1 MALIVSLDALRK
13 TSETWE
19 GKDEDRK
26 IKRKRQGNSP
36 RCTIS
41 VQIHY
46 SQYVITSSSRGDI
59 FLEHMEG
66 KNMKDLTKKCK
77 RETDPWG

>member
-1 MALIVSLDALRK
+1 MHYKQPQRPGH
-13 TSETWE
+13 T
-19 GKDEDRK
+19 GRGRDEDRK

-66 KNMKDLTKKCK
+66 KKLTIWRTWQKKIQAG
-77 RETDPWG
+77 D